1 MSKIQL
7 KKELLK
13 LDREQIIELL
23 LEAYAAR
30 KEIKD
35 YFDYF
40 CDPDVEKLTEK
51 YRTRIKKELTR
62 VKRGNYSKC
71 RISVLKTL
79 LKEYISYQPGAE
91 EVVGLYCET
100 ITLALEL
107 ERYIH
112 FSDILIRGVCRL
124 LTDLLDYAENQGVYT
139 AAIDRLDDL
148 LVKNPKGTYFF
159 RSQLLAAIT
168 EYAAR

>member
-1 MSKIQL
+1 MSKIKL
-7 KKELLK
+7 KKELLQ

-23 LEAYAAR
+23 LEAYSAR
-30 KEIKD
+30 KEIKE

-51 YRTRIKKELTR
+51 YRVRIKKELTR

-71 RISVLKTL
+71 RISQLKNM
-79 LKEYISYQPGAE
+79 LKEYISYQPGAD
-91 EVVGLYCET
+91 EVVSLYCET
-100 ITLALEL
+100 LRLALEL

-124 LTDLLDYAENQGVYT
+124 VQDLLGFAEDQGVTST
-139 AAIDRLDDL
+139 ALDRLDDL

-159 RSQLLAAIT
+159 RSQLLAAVN
-168 EYAAR
+168 EFAAG